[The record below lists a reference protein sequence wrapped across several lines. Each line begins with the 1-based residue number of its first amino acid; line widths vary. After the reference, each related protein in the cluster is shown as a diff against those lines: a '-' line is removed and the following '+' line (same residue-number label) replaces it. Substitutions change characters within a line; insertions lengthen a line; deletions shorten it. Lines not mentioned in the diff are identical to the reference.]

1 MCFYKSIFKVKKMSI
16 IKYGTFIMYQNTE
29 TDEVVEVPLAD
40 EETLNKYANDR
51 NWKEVGHP
59 ADEPS
64 TEKEKDV
71 KSSK

>member
-1 MCFYKSIFKVKKMSI
+1 M

-51 NWKEVGHP
+51 NWREVGYTGNEP
-59 ADEPS
+59 SIEPS